1 MLIPKKYLKSI
12 ADLSVIGKGRF
23 SCEFEIQTWKP
34 NLQKDSGGAGRRKL

>member
-1 MLIPKKYLKSI
+1 MLIPKKYLKRR